1 MHQRVLTLKGLEI
14 SDVADALAQARAGIP
29 GAGAPSEDEFT
40 LDMGTIEL
48 AAARG
53 DDEINRVVIQ
63 IAATPE
69 LYTGL
74 DLLEE
79 RAKEGLAV
87 RGLGRAARAIR
98 YEANARLERLA
109 RLRGRLPT
117 LEAFQNDEEPKSL
130 GVEFTPAGDA
140 LADELIGGKN
150 YDQIYSL
157 WKTPGAITDPFVRQR
172 AVTIL
177 ASPSGI
183 MFPFKAPDQ
192 HLPRLFAIHESGYP
206 ERSSIRTRL
215 TDRPDLSHEMAQ
227 AAMYW
232 QKHTP
237 IVRDRFGIRHDGRAD
252 QQALIRQL
260 IPIVDEE
267 TADKL
272 FRFVEIKDITPY
284 ENSDFVSGYRPLETI
299 ITDKEMPFKYK
310 QMVLERWCAI
320 AEEEELGRAA
330 PRKPHERATTQMSEI
345 MQLLTYSYE
354 DDPDGYSALVRVIED
369 NLRPTIGY
377 VTDIKPGGYIG
388 VAMVADS
395 INDAELRSR
404 FLRRH
409 GRQPDAQS
417 IPVRPETAPEGAQE
431 NVIVGITGEDG
442 ETKLSLGVQSE
453 YFAAIKSG
461 RKTIEGRLAKTK
473 YSNLRPGNTITI
485 TDEGT
490 GEQLVMEVESLHIY
504 AGFGP
509 AFARREDY
517 RTAVPSA
524 RSAEEAVGV
533 YEQFYTLDKQA
544 AEGVIFLEI
553 KPVQS
558 DGSK

>member
-1 MHQRVLTLKGLEI
+1 MDVMHQRVLTLKGLEI
-14 SDVADALAQARAGIP
+14 TDVADALAQAHAG
-29 GAGAPSEDEFT
+29 GPSQDQFN
-40 LDMGTIEL
+40 LDMGSIEV

-53 DDEINRVVIQ
+53 DDEVNRIVVQ
-63 IAATPE
+63 IGVTPD
-69 LYTGL
+69 LYSGL

-79 RAKEGLAV
+79 RARENLAV
-87 RGLGRAARAIR
+87 KGLGRASRAIR
-98 YEANARLERLA
+98 YEANARLARLA
-109 RLRGRLPT
+109 QLRGRLPT
-117 LEAFQNDEEPKSL
+117 LEAFQNDEEPRSL
-130 GVEFTPAGDA
+130 GVEFTPAGDT
-140 LADELIGGKN
+140 LADELLGGKN

-177 ASPSGI
+177 ASPAGV
-183 MFPFKAPDQ
+183 MFPFRAPDQ
-192 HLPRLFAIHESGYP
+192 HLPRLFAMHEPGYP

-215 TDRPDLSHEMAQ
+215 ADRPDLSHEMAQ
-227 AAMYW
+227 GAIYW
-232 QKHTP
+232 QTHTP
-237 IVRDRFGIRHDGRAD
+237 IVRDRFGVRHDSRED
-252 QQALIRQL
+252 LQALIRQL
-260 IPIVDEE
+260 LPIVDEA

-272 FRFVEIKDITPY
+272 FRFVEINDLTPY

-310 QMVLERWCAI
+310 QAALERWCAI
-320 AEEEELGRAA
+320 AENEESGRAR
-330 PRKPHERATTQMSEI
+330 PRKPHERAIAQMSEI
-345 MQLLTYSYE
+345 MQILTYSYE
-354 DDPDGYSALVRVIED
+354 DDPDSYSALVRVIED
-369 NLRPTIGY
+369 NLRPGITY
-377 VTDIKPGGYIG
+377 VNDLKPGSYIG
-388 VAMVADS
+388 IAMVADS
-395 INDAELRSR
+395 IGDVELRNR

-409 GRQPDAQS
+409 GRRPDTQPAT
-417 IPVRPETAPEGAQE
+417 VLPEAAPEGAQQ
-431 NVIVGITGEDG
+431 NVIVGMTGEDG
-442 ETKLSLGVQSE
+442 ETRLSLGVQSE

-461 RKTIEGRLAKTK
+461 QKTIEGRLAKTK

-524 RSAEEAVGV
+524 SSAEEAVGV

-553 KPVQS
+553 KPASS
-558 DGSK
+558 DRAK